1 MEKDTLSIH
10 SAESTRTLFPPG
22 SPSDTR
28 RRVPKILSAN
38 WYPQRNS
45 DPDAQLVPFKLEKVY
60 SRRRTLFVGM
70 LLRVLPG
77 LLWVLRNFWP
87 NPRIGRVQLVSRYH
101 DVRDVLDR
109 DDVFEIPFDHKAE
122 KLGWKP
128 NFLLGMQDGSEYQR
142 TRTDVYSIFKR
153 TDIQRIQEMSSR
165 FAYEILEERAETVRD
180 ANGKSHKRIDA
191 VGQLIRRVPTRVV
204 EEYYGIGLAE
214 YERSE
219 FEDCLLALSGYLF
232 GDAGKGS
239 DDLPGYAADAFKRV
253 NKIIHRS
260 VTARRRMLQSG
271 DGKGRPEDEEDILE
285 RLLRAQAKE
294 PEHYTDERIVSY
306 LFGMILGF
314 LPTNLMAN
322 GNILHALMKHDL
334 ERAQARRAALD
345 GDDALLCRCLF
356 ETMRRRIPLNPGP
369 WRRCVDDYA
378 LAENEKLWDRLVR
391 RRLLRKGTVVLP
403 LTQSAMRDSRGVR
416 RPRSFDPDRSREHNL
431 VFGDGLHHC
440 IGRHIAEVQITQTM
454 KALLRQENLRPAS
467 WPKGRMKRISL
478 FPLSQTLEYEFRS
491 SED

>member
-1 MEKDTLSIH
+1 MEKDTPSIH
-10 SAESTRTLFPPG
+10 SAESTRTLLPSG

-28 RRVPKILSAN
+28 RRVPKIVWAN
-38 WYPQRNS
+38 WYPQLNN

-60 SRRRTLFVGM
+60 SRRRTLLMGM
-70 LLRVLPG
+70 LMRVLPG

-109 DDVFEIPFDHKAE
+109 DEVFEIPFDHKAE

-128 NFLLGMQDGSEYQR
+128 NFLLGMQDGPEYQR
-142 TRTDVYSIFKR
+142 TKTDVYSIFKR
-153 TDIQRIQEMSSR
+153 TDLQRIQEMSSG
-165 FAYEILEERAETVRD
+165 FAYEILKNCAETVSD
-180 ANGKSHKRIDA
+180 ADRKSHKRIDA
-191 VGQLIRRVPTRVV
+191 VGQLIRRVPTLVV

-214 YERSE
+214 DERNE
-219 FEDCLLALSGYLF
+219 FEDCLIALSGYLF
-232 GDAGKGS
+232 GDAGKKS
-239 DDLPGYAADAFKRV
+239 DALPGYADDAFKRV
-253 NKIIHRS
+253 NKVIRRS
-260 VTARRRMLQSG
+260 VIARQNMLQSG
-271 DGKGRPEDEEDILE
+271 DNKGRPQDDILE
-285 RLLRAQAKE
+285 RLLSAQTKE
-294 PEHYTDERIVSY
+294 PAHYTDERIVSY

-345 GDDALLCRCLF
+345 DDDALLCRCLF

-403 LTQSAMRDSRGVR
+403 LTQSAMRDSRGVQ
-416 RPRSFDPDRSREHNL
+416 RPRRFDPDRSREHNL

-491 SED
+491 SGD